1 MITRVAGILI
11 FCFVLLGFAVYVGAI
26 LYLTWPISELSVAK
40 SGVFGDS
47 FGALNALFSGLAFA
61 GLIVTVLL
69 QRDEMHLSR
78 VAFER
83 QQFEASFFNLL
94 NLYSQNLREIRI
106 VREDPAGHYEG
117 VDALAFLLRRLKQA
131 VALYSPYVQDPDGCI
146 VYEYEIFQNAK
157 SVLVHQARYLSTF
170 QHLLDLVFRYA
181 HEPSE
186 RERYVSVIASQFTST
201 EFKYL
206 FYRCLVLPPDHPLP
220 RMVNSCRA
228 FSTGFTSNVVT
239 RTDIALYERIHNLK
253 LATANSTYT
262 NPPHQQ
268 KRVKKL
274 RRKFEQVNRRKS
286 VPVTGQDA

>member
-1 MITRVAGILI
+1 MNTRLAGIVI
-11 FCFVLLGFAVYVGAI
+11 FCFVLFGFAGYVGTI
-26 LYLTWPISELSVAK
+26 LYLTWPISEFSVAK

-61 GLIVTVLL
+61 GLIITVML

-106 VREDPAGHYEG
+106 AREDAGRHYDG

-131 VALYSPYVQDPDGCI
+131 VTLYSQHVQDVDGRI

-157 SVLVHQARYLSTF
+157 SVLVHQARYLSTL
-170 QHLLDLVFRYA
+170 QLLLDLVFRYA
-181 HEPSE
+181 HERSE
-186 RERYVSVIASQFTST
+186 RERYVSVITSQFTST

-206 FYRCLVLPPDHPLP
+206 FYRCLVLPPAHPLP
-220 RMVNSCRA
+220 TMVNDSRA
-228 FSTGFTSNVVT
+228 FATGFTSNVVT
-239 RTDIALYERIHNLK
+239 RTDIALYERVHKLK
-253 LATANSTYT
+253 LASANSTYT
-262 NPPHQQ
+262 DPPHPQ
-268 KRVKKL
+268 KQVKKL
-274 RRKFEQVNRRKS
+274 RRKFEQLGRKHS
-286 VPVTGQDA
+286 TPATGLDA